1 MNGRAPGP
9 ARFVSES
16 RAVGTCRRMRAVTLA
31 TLGVVTALA
40 LLDELESVADDIAAG
55 DVDIPRE

>member
-1 MNGRAPGP
+1 
-9 ARFVSES
+9 
-16 RAVGTCRRMRAVTLA
+16 MRAVTLA